1 MQERRGGGGWHKNGR
16 RNFLTFNF
24 DITPDLINAILL
36 LQLSHR
42 QSTRDQDD
50 DFFVPALCLAKE
62 GGGGTEGQC
71 FTLLYGPPRS
81 RLTST
86 HCAAS
91 SSSLEISDSGA
102 SKLSDV
108 PLLMPQEGRKELA
121 PENTNFSSG
130 QIQYSQTHKSIV
142 AP

>member
-1 MQERRGGGGWHKNGR
+1 MFSDSENNAGRKQKGEGKGVFCRRGEGGGWHKNGR

-50 DFFVPALCLAKE
+50 DDFFVPALCLAKE

-71 FTLLYGPPRS
+71 FTLLYVALRASQEPFDVHPLCSQLLLS
-81 RLTST
+81 RDL
-86 HCAAS
+86 
-91 SSSLEISDSGA
+91 G
-102 SKLSDV
+102 
-108 PLLMPQEGRKELA
+108 
-121 PENTNFSSG
+121 
-130 QIQYSQTHKSIV
+130 
-142 AP
+142 